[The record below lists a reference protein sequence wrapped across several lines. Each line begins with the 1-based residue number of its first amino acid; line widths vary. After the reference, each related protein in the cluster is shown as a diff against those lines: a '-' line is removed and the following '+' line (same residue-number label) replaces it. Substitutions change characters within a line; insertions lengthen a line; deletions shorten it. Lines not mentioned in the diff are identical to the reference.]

1 MDGGRQALAT
11 EADPPEDE
19 ADDSV
24 DADED
29 LALEE
34 ILQTEA
40 DILAAES
47 EEAVNECVD
56 AHLIEDLEES
66 VEGAAEASITMKEAR
81 IKLNEVKRD
90 RGYGKVGSGS
100 SSLKKALRLRPRR
113 SQRTHALTM
122 GFQDTGLEMQ
132 NVVNLVLV

>member
-1 MDGGRQALAT
+1 LDGGRQALAT

-24 DADED
+24 DADETPEVEGD

-47 EEAVNECVD
+47 EEAVNECVY

-66 VEGAAEASITMKEAR
+66 VEGAAAASI
-81 IKLNEVKRD
+81 IL
-90 RGYGKVGSGS
+90 
-100 SSLKKALRLRPRR
+100 
-113 SQRTHALTM
+113 
-122 GFQDTGLEMQ
+122 
-132 NVVNLVLV
+132 